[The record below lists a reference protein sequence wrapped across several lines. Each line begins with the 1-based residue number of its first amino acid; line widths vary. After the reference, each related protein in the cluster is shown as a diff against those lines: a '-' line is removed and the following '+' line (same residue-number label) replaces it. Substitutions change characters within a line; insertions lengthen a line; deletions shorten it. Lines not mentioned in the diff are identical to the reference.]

1 MKFNEIKIMSLD
13 IIRLNDIR
21 RMRDEAECLADGPTV
36 DAAIDRMASAITT
49 RLSNA
54 DPLVLAVMN
63 GGLVLTGRLLPQLD
77 FPLELSWLHAT
88 RYGHGCQ
95 GGEIKWHAHPSVDV
109 QKRTVLI
116 VDDILDVGHTLF
128 AITERLFEQG
138 ANEVFTAVLVDKQHD
153 RKARPG
159 LKADFTGLELPDRFL
174 FGSGMDYRGYWRNAV
189 GIHAVK
195 DL

>member
-1 MKFNEIKIMSLD
+1 MSVD

-21 RMRDEAECLADGPTV
+21 RIRDEADCLVDGPTV
-36 DAAIDRMASAITT
+36 DAAIDRMAQDITA

-54 DPLVLAVMN
+54 DPLILAVMN
-63 GGLVLTGRLLPQLD
+63 GGLIPAGLLLPRLD

-88 RYGHGCQ
+88 RYGLSCE
-95 GGEIKWHAHPSVDV
+95 GGEIEWQAHPNVNV
-109 QKRTVLI
+109 QGRTVLI
-116 VDDILDVGHTLF
+116 IDDILDVGHTLL
-128 AITERLFEQG
+128 AIIDHLREQG
-138 ANEVFTAVLVDKQHD
+138 ASEVFTAVLVDKQHD

-159 LKADFTGLELPDRFL
+159 FKADFTGLEVPDRFL

-195 DL
+195 GL

>member
-1 MKFNEIKIMSLD
+1 MSVD

-21 RMRDEAECLADGPTV
+21 RIRDEAECLADGPTV
-36 DAAIDRMASAITT
+36 DAAIERMASNVTA

-54 DPLVLAVMN
+54 DPLVLVVMN
-63 GGLVLTGRLLPQLD
+63 GGLIPAGRLLPRLD
-77 FPLELSWLHAT
+77 FPLELSYLHAT
-88 RYGHGCQ
+88 RYGLSSQ
-95 GGEIKWHAHPSVDV
+95 GGAIEWHTPPNINVRG
-109 QKRTVLI
+109 RTVLV
-116 VDDILDVGHTLF
+116 VDDILDVGHTLL
-128 AITERLFEQG
+128 AIIERLLEQG
-138 ANEVFTAVLVDKQHD
+138 ASEALTAVLIDKQHD

-195 DL
+195 GL

>member
-1 MKFNEIKIMSLD
+1 MNPD

-21 RMRDEAECLADGPTV
+21 RIRDEADCLADAPMV
-36 DAAIDRMASAITT
+36 DAAIDRMASNIAA

-63 GGLVLTGRLLPQLD
+63 GGIVLTGRLLPRLD

-88 RYGHGCQ
+88 RYGHDCE
-95 GGEIKWHAHPSVDV
+95 GGKIDWHASPNVNV
-109 QKRTVLI
+109 QSRTVLI
-116 VDDILDVGHTLF
+116 VDDILDVGHTLL
-128 AITERLFEQG
+128 AVIERLREQG
-138 ANEVFTAVLVDKQHD
+138 AEEVLTAVLVDKRHD

-174 FGSGMDYRGYWRNAV
+174 FGSGMDYRGYWRNAA

-195 DL
+195 GL

>member
-1 MKFNEIKIMSLD
+1 MSAD

-21 RMRDEAECLADGPTV
+21 RIRDEAECLADGPTV
-36 DAAIDRMASAITT
+36 DAAIERMAQAITA

-54 DPLVLAVMN
+54 DPLILAVMN
-63 GGLVLTGRLLPQLD
+63 GGLIPAGRLLPRLD

-88 RYGHGCQ
+88 RYGQSCE
-95 GGEIKWHAHPSVDV
+95 GGEIEWRAHPNVNV
-109 QKRTVLI
+109 QGRTVLI
-116 VDDILDVGHTLF
+116 VDDILDVGHTLL
-128 AITERLFEQG
+128 AIIDHLREQG
-138 ANEVFTAVLVDKQHD
+138 ASEALTAVLIDKQHD

-159 LKADFTGLELPDRFL
+159 FKADFTGLELPDRFL

-195 DL
+195 GL